1 MIQQVPM
8 SVLGS
13 QEANEVLNAVACGI
27 TSVLQ
32 AKLWADELRAEGFA
46 VLAREVELRLPVW
59 Q

>member
-1 MIQQVPM
+1 M

-13 QEANEVLNAVACGI
+13 QEANEMLNAVACGM